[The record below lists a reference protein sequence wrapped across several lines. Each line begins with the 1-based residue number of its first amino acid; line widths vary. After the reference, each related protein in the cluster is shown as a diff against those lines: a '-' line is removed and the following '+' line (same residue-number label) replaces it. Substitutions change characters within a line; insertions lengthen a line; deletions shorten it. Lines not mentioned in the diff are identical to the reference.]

1 MKTKKKLSL
10 SFVVWTLV
18 IAVAVGAMSDA
29 SVVAFFDTSNSIL
42 SGESSSL
49 QQAPV
54 DTTTH
59 VKVKKTDY
67 PNDETPVETSLDLA
81 DPDNLKQDVGEY
93 DEKSGYYKVGTK
105 LGDNYLS
112 APYLMTPEE
121 YMRWNS
127 RKVLNEYFRQR
138 NDSLFTHK
146 GQDKFDFTD
155 MHFDLGPAEKIFG
168 PGGVRIKTQG
178 SAELKMGF
186 NYQFT
191 DNPSLAERNRKTTD
205 FDFDEKIN
213 LNVNASIG
221 DKMSFTLGYNTDA
234 SFDFDSKNLKL
245 SYEGKEDEIVKLL
258 EAGNVTFPSNNSLV
272 RGAQSLFGIR
282 TDLQFGKL
290 NLQTVVSQKK
300 SKSTSV
306 SSTGGAQLS
315 SFEIEAS
322 NYDENTHF
330 FLSQYFRDT
339 YDQACSTL
347 PTITSGVNINRIE
360 IWVTNTSGATENT
373 RDIVGFVDL
382 GERTKISNTG
392 MWSGSGLS
400 VPQNSS
406 NNLYSTVVNDFT
418 DARNIDQASTVL
430 EASGLVGGVDY
441 EKVENARLLSSSEYT
456 LNSYLGYVSLSS
468 KLQANSVLAVA
479 YEYTYGG
486 NTYQV
491 GEFSSNIKDNDQA
504 LFVKLLKNTSNSPN
518 MGNWDLMMKNVYSLN
533 AQSLQKEKFK
543 LDIKYLCDT
552 TGVYLSYIPEGDFKN
567 TTILKMM
574 NLDRLD
580 DNLKTNP
587 NGKYDY
593 IDGYTVL
600 ASKGKVIFPVVE
612 PFGDWLATKLA
623 DKELAD
629 KYCYY
634 ELYDT
639 TKTVAKQIAEK
650 NKFILTG
657 EYKGSSGS
665 QIYLGQD
672 YVPQG
677 SVVVTAGGVT
687 LTEGSD
693 YTVDYSSGYV
703 TIINQ
708 SIIDAGTNVS
718 VSMESQE
725 TYSLMRKTM
734 LGLNWTY
741 DFSKNFQLGG
751 TYMRLTEQPQ
761 TTKVAM
767 GSEPLNNTIWGL
779 SVNWKQNSQWLTNMI
794 DKLPFIEATQPSSI
808 NFSGEFAQL
817 IAGKAK
823 GVQSNASYL
832 DDFEETKKAYD
843 YSTPSAWMLCSTPS
857 DLEYGNL
864 SDSVLYGYNRAR
876 LAWYTIDPL
885 FTRRSSSLTPAH
897 IKNDLDQLSNH
908 YVREVYVREV
918 YPNRDVNQG
927 ESNTLSILN
936 LAYYPN
942 ERGPYNLD
950 PDVDID
956 GHLNDPKKRWGGM
969 MRKIDV
975 SDFETSNI
983 QYVEFWLLDPFVY
996 SSKLNDG
1003 KNYGGN
1009 LVLNLGDISED
1020 VLKDGKKF
1028 YESGL
1033 PVSDASSVSYTTW
1046 GKVPNEKSVVYSF
1059 STESGARQKQDVG
1072 LNGLS
1077 SIEERTYGAYANYLN
1092 TIKSK
1097 VRQEVYDSIYD
1108 DPAGD
1113 NYHYFRGSD
1122 FDTEHTSIL
1131 DRYKRIN
1138 NPEGNSP
1145 LSSESGESYSTAYK
1159 TTPDAEDINQD
1170 YTMNE
1175 YENFYKYVISLRPED
1190 LVVGKNFIVD
1200 ERKTSVKLRN
1210 KNEEEV
1216 SWYLFRVP
1224 VEEGTTVGSIN
1235 DMSSIRFMRVYLT
1248 DFEEPVVLRFAS
1260 FDLVGGEWRNY
1271 SKALYTGDKPS
1282 VSGTLETAAVN
1293 IEENNDKAPVNYVLP
1308 PGVTRVVD
1316 PNQPQLTQSNEQAL
1330 AITVKNLAAG
1340 DARAVYKD
1348 MNKDLRKYK
1357 HIQMFVHANALEGDQ
1372 TLQNNQMSVF
1382 VRLGSDYKSNYYEY
1396 EIPLTLTP
1404 EGHYDTYTTAGCEA
1418 VWPDANMLDIDF
1430 DLLTKV
1436 KHARNVAKASN
1447 QASYTQL
1454 YYEYDPDN
1462 PNNKVSVMGNPSL
1475 GEVKTMMIGVR
1486 NNGSSTNSVEVWVNE
1501 LRLQDYNNEGGYA
1514 AQGNLNVQLSDLGS
1528 VNVTG
1533 HVESA
1538 GFGGLE
1544 EGISSRRDDNLYEWG
1559 ITTNFDLGK
1568 LFPDDWKLNLPLYYS
1583 YSWQKVSPKY
1593 NPFDTD
1599 MLLKDA
1605 LDECETRAERDSL
1618 ANLTESIVKN
1628 KNFSLSNWK
1637 SNYQSRVPMPYDPA
1651 NFSFSYSYS
1660 QQYKTGETTVYEND
1674 ENWKFNMSYS
1684 YSPKYKTLE
1693 PFKNLKG
1700 KSKWLDIVKAQ
1711 NLNYLPQSIQ
1721 FNTDIT
1727 RSYYEFQER
1736 DIDAGTRLPVTWSEQ
1751 FLWNRQFSLRWD
1763 LFKSLKLQYTSATH
1777 AEIEEPY
1784 TPVNKD
1790 LYPDRYEAWK
1800 DSVKTSLAHFGRPLT
1815 YASTFNGSYTV
1826 PLSKIPV
1833 LNWMTLDG
1841 SYASTYGWN
1850 RGTEMEDGTSLGHT
1864 ANTSRTIN
1872 INGKINFETLYKK
1885 SKFLDAANQ
1894 RFSANNKK
1902 KTTTKKTTKTSS
1914 KSKDTDNKDNKDSKD
1929 GKDSKDSKDGKTA
1942 DGTDKKNAAAD
1953 AKSKGNSAAQNKN
1966 KKSYS
1971 KEYTL
1976 NDSTYTEV
1984 KHGQKS
1990 KRIIVKATTKEGK
2003 TYDLK
2008 YKKVDENTIRVKNR
2022 DTIPVKITVTA
2033 KEPLEDKGWYKT
2045 MQVIARGLMM
2055 VRNASFTYRNTY
2067 TMTLPGFKTEIGDA
2081 FGQKSVN
2088 GILSPGLD
2096 FAFGAVGDGFVDK
2109 AARNG
2114 WLMQNDSNI
2123 TTPVTTNA
2131 TEDLQVKLT
2140 LEPLRDFK
2148 IDLNASRTVNKSK
2161 SIQFMY
2167 EGMPTT
2173 QSGSFNM
2180 TVITAKSAFASS
2192 GNINNNYNSKPFN
2205 DFLANIPIMQA
2216 RVQARYENAIY
2227 PVGTGSAYEGKTFD
2241 PANGEVNQYSAD
2253 VLIPA
2258 FLAAY
2263 TGSNPSRSS
2272 LDIFPSVLKMMPNWK
2287 FTYSGLSKLPWFSQR
2302 FKSFNVNHAYK
2313 SVYAVG
2319 AYNSYTN
2326 YMGYMNDLG
2335 FVLDVTSGNP
2345 VPSSMYNIST
2355 VSITESFS
2363 PLIGV
2368 DMTFNSGMT
2377 AKLEYKK
2384 TRSLNL
2390 SLTSVALTENYS
2402 NDIVVGFGYKLKDL
2416 NLFGAK
2422 RIQSGQSKSKS
2433 KNKNSKDAK
2442 DDTST
2447 KTTSNTRV
2455 GGVSHDLN
2463 LRIDFSYR
2471 MQNALNRN
2479 IQTTVA
2485 TSTNG
2490 STAYKL
2496 AVSAD
2501 YTFSR
2506 LLTLSGY
2513 LDWQRNVP
2521 LVTTSSYPTTTA
2533 DFGISCKFSLTR

>member
-1 MKTKKKLSL
+1 M
-10 SFVVWTLV
+10 WT
-18 IAVAVGAMSDA
+18 G
-29 SVVAFFDTSNSIL
+29 
-42 SGESSSL
+42 
-49 QQAPV
+49 
-54 DTTTH
+54 
-59 VKVKKTDY
+59 
-67 PNDETPVETSLDLA
+67 
-81 DPDNLKQDVGEY
+81 
-93 DEKSGYYKVGTK
+93 
-105 LGDNYLS
+105 LG
-112 APYLMTPEE
+112 
-121 YMRWNS
+121 
-127 RKVLNEYFRQR
+127 Q
-138 NDSLFTHK
+138 
-146 GQDKFDFTD
+146 
-155 MHFDLGPAEKIFG
+155 
-168 PGGVRIKTQG
+168 
-178 SAELKMGF
+178 
-186 NYQFT
+186 
-191 DNPSLAERNRKTTD
+191 
-205 FDFDEKIN
+205 
-213 LNVNASIG
+213 
-221 DKMSFTLGYNTDA
+221 
-234 SFDFDSKNLKL
+234 
-245 SYEGKEDEIVKLL
+245 
-258 EAGNVTFPSNNSLV
+258 
-272 RGAQSLFGIR
+272 
-282 TDLQFGKL
+282 
-290 NLQTVVSQKK
+290 
-300 SKSTSV
+300 
-306 SSTGGAQLS
+306 
-315 SFEIEAS
+315 
-322 NYDENTHF
+322 
-330 FLSQYFRDT
+330 
-339 YDQACSTL
+339 
-347 PTITSGVNINRIE
+347 
-360 IWVTNTSGATENT
+360 
-373 RDIVGFVDL
+373 
-382 GERTKISNTG
+382 
-392 MWSGSGLS
+392 S

-406 NNLYSTVVNDFT
+406 NNLYSTMTNDYPT
-418 DARNIDQASTVL
+418 ARNIDQASAVL
-430 EASGLVGGVDY
+430 EANGLKGGVDF
-441 EKVENARLLSSSEYT
+441 EKVENARLLTSSEYT

-468 KLQANSVLAVA
+468 ALRTNSVLAVA
-479 YEYTYGG
+479 FEYTYGG

-504 LFVKLLKNTSNSPN
+504 LFVKLLKNTSNSPK

-533 AQSLQKEKFK
+533 AQSLQKEKFR
-543 LDIKYLCDT
+543 LDVKYLSDT
-552 TGVYLSYIPEGDFKN
+552 TGVYLSYIPENNFKN
-567 TTILKMM
+567 TTLLKMM

-612 PFGDWLATKLA
+612 PFGDWLKTKLV
-623 DKELAD
+623 DETLVD
-629 KYCYY
+629 KYCYF
-634 ELYDT
+634 ELYDS

-650 NKFILTG
+650 NKFLLTG

-672 YVPQG
+672 YIPQG

-693 YTVDYSSGYV
+693 YTVDYSTGYV

-725 TYSLMRKTM
+725 AYSLMRKTM
-734 LGLNWTY
+734 LGVNWTY

-761 TTKVAM
+761 TTKVTM
-767 GSEPLNNTIWGL
+767 GSEPLNNTLWGL
-779 SVNWKQNSQWLTNMI
+779 SMNWKQNSQWLTNMI
-794 DKLPFIEATQPSSI
+794 DKLPLIEASQPSSI
-808 NFSGEFAQL
+808 NFTGEFAQL

-832 DDFEETKKAYD
+832 DDFEETKRAYD
-843 YSTPSAWMLCSTPS
+843 YSTPSAWMLSSTPA
-857 DLEYGNL
+857 DMDYGTL

-897 IKNDLDQLSNH
+897 IKSDLDQLSNH

-950 PDVDID
+950 PDVDND
-956 GHLNDPKKRWGGM
+956 GHLNDPGKRWGGM

-996 SSKLNDG
+996 TNQLNDG
-1003 KNYGGN
+1003 KRYGGD

-1077 SIEERTYGAYANYLN
+1077 SAEERTYGAYANYLN

-1097 VRQEVYDSIYD
+1097 VRQEVYDSIYN

-1122 FDTEHTSIL
+1122 YDTYHTSIL
-1131 DRYKRIN
+1131 DRYKYIN
-1138 NPEGNSP
+1138 NTEGNSP
-1145 LSSESGESYSTAYK
+1145 TSSGSGESYSTAYK

-1175 YENFYKYVISLRPED
+1175 YENFYKYVVSLRPED
-1190 LVVGKNFIVD
+1190 MTVGKNFIVD
-1200 ERKTSVKLRN
+1200 ERKASVHLRN
-1210 KNEEEV
+1210 GKEENV
-1216 SWYLFRVP
+1216 TWYQFRIP
-1224 VEEGTTVGSIN
+1224 VEEGTAVGSIS
-1235 DMSSIRFMRVYLT
+1235 DMSSIRFMRLYLT
-1248 DFEEPVVLRFAS
+1248 GFEEPVVLRFAS

-1282 VSGTLETAAVN
+1282 TSGTLETAAVN
-1293 IEENNDKAPVNYVLP
+1293 IEENNDKSPVNYVLP

-1316 PNQPQLTQSNEQAL
+1316 PNQPQLTQANEQAL
-1330 AITVKNLAAG
+1330 AITVKNLAPG

-1357 HIQMFVHANALEGDQ
+1357 HVQMFVHANALEGDQ
-1372 TLQNNQMSVF
+1372 NLQNNQMSVF

-1404 EGHYDTYTTAGCEA
+1404 EGRYDTYTSAGCEA
-1418 VWPDANMLDIDF
+1418 VWPEDNMLDIDF
-1430 DLLTKV
+1430 DLLTQV
-1436 KHARNVAKASN
+1436 KHARNVARASN

-1454 YYEYDPDN
+1454 YYEYDPDR

-1486 NNGSSTNSVEVWVNE
+1486 NNSTATNSVEVWVNE
-1501 LRLQDYNNEGGYA
+1501 LRLQDYNNDGGYA

-1528 VNVTG
+1528 VNLTG

-1544 EGISSRRDDNLYEWG
+1544 EGISSRRDDNLYEWSV
-1559 ITTNFDLGK
+1559 TTSFDLGR
-1568 LFPDDWKLNLPLYYS
+1568 LFPEKWKFSLPLYYS

-1605 LDECETRAERDSL
+1605 LDECGTRAERDSL
-1618 ANLTESIVKN
+1618 SNLTETIVRN

-1674 ENWKFNMSYS
+1674 ENWKFNMGYS
-1684 YSPKYKTLE
+1684 YSPKYKALE
-1693 PFKNLKG
+1693 PFKNIKG
-1700 KSKWLDIVKAQ
+1700 KSKWLDLIKAQ
-1711 NLNYLPQSIQ
+1711 NLSYLPQSIQ

-1736 DIDAGTRLPVTWSEQ
+1736 DIDAGTQLPVTWSQQ

-1763 LFKSLKLQYTSATH
+1763 IFKSLKLQYTSATH

-1790 LYPDRYEAWK
+1790 LYPDAYDAWK

-1815 YASTFNGSYTV
+1815 YSSSFNGSYAV

-1833 LNWMTLDG
+1833 LDWMTLDG

-1864 ANTSRTIN
+1864 ANTSRTVN
-1872 INGKINFETLYKK
+1872 INGKINLETLYKK
-1885 SKFLDAANQ
+1885 SKFLNEVNQ
-1894 RFSANNKK
+1894 RFSANKK
-1902 KTTTKKTTKTSS
+1902 KTTANKKTAKTADKSTKST
-1914 KSKDTDNKDNKDSKD
+1914 KDAD
-1929 GKDSKDSKDGKTA
+1929 GKDSKNS
-1942 DGTDKKNAAAD
+1942 
-1953 AKSKGNSAAQNKN
+1953 GNSAAQSKSK
-1966 KKSYS
+1966 KKSFT
-1971 KEYTL
+1971 KEITL

-1984 KHGQKS
+1984 KHGQKT

-2003 TYDLK
+2003 TYELK
-2008 YKKVDENTIRVKNR
+2008 YRKVDENTIRVKNL
-2022 DTIPVKITVTA
+2022 DTAQVKITVTA
-2033 KEPLEDKGWYKT
+2033 KDPLDDKGWYKT
-2045 MQVIARGLMM
+2045 VQTVARGLMM

-2081 FGQKSVN
+2081 FGQKSVG

-2096 FAFGAVGDGFVDK
+2096 FAFGAVGNGYVDK
-2109 AARNG
+2109 AVRNG
-2114 WLMQNDSNI
+2114 WLIQGDSNI
-2123 TTPVTTNA
+2123 TTPVNTNE
-2131 TEDLQVKLT
+2131 TEDLQVRVT
-2140 LEPLRDFK
+2140 LEPLRDLK
-2148 IDLNASRTVNKSK
+2148 VDLNASRTVNKSR

-2167 EGMPTT
+2167 DGMPTT

-2180 TVITAKSAFASS
+2180 TVITAKTAFSGS
-2192 GNINNNYNSKPFN
+2192 GNINNNYSSKPFN
-2205 DFLANIPIMQA
+2205 DFLANIPVIQA
-2216 RVQARYENAIY
+2216 RVQKRYENTVY
-2227 PVGTGSAYEGKTFD
+2227 PVGTGSAYEGKVYD

-2253 VLIPA
+2253 VLVPA

-2263 TGSNPSRSS
+2263 TGGNASRRS
-2272 LDIFPSVLKMMPNWK
+2272 LDIFPSILKMMPNWK
-2287 FTYSGLSKLPWFSQR
+2287 FTYSGLSKLGWFSQR

-2319 AYNSYTN
+2319 AYNSYAN
-2326 YMGYMNDLG
+2326 YMGYMDNLG
-2335 FVLDVTSGNP
+2335 FILDVTSGNP

-2402 NDIVVGFGYKLKDL
+2402 NDIVIGLGYKLKDL

-2422 RIQSGQSKSKS
+2422 RIQSGQSKNK
-2433 KNKNSKDAK
+2433 KKNSKD
-2442 DDTST
+2442 DSSS
-2447 KTTSNTRV
+2447 KTTNTRV

-2463 LRIDFSYR
+2463 LRVDFSYR

-2479 IQTTVA
+2479 IQTTVTTA
-2485 TSTNG
+2485 TNG